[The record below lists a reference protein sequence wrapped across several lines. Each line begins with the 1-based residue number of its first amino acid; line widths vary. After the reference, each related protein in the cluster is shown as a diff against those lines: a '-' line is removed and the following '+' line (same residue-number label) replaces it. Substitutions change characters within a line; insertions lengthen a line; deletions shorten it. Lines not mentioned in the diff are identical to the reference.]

1 MATITYATKQLRVAA
16 NHQEELLPK
25 FQEICSSIESEV
37 RVIPREDSVKKS
49 DKTKTGFFGENKK
62 EALQIGEGAVL
73 FLTGVVLEHLAVH
86 PAVPAVIF
94 LIAYILLGREIL
106 WTAAKNLVKGRV
118 FDENFLMSVA
128 TLAAFAIGDFAE
140 AVGVMLF
147 YRVGEFFEDVAV
159 ARSRSQIM
167 DAVDMRPEVVNLV
180 VGDDVKVVPAEE
192 IKTGDVVLVRPWG
205 IGFRWMEECWKEKAG
220 WTHHL

>member
-1 MATITYATKQLRVAA
+1 MAA

-192 IKTGDVVLVRPWG
+192 IKTASCAVRPG
-205 IGFRWMEECWKEKAG
+205 DRIPAG
-220 WTHHL
+220 

>member
-1 MATITYATKQLRVAA
+1 MSVGTTMNMSITMNMNMNTNITDTAM
-16 NHQEELLPK
+16 

-180 VGDDVKVVPAEE
+180 VGDDVKVVPAMS
-192 IKTGDVVLVRPWG
+192 KD
-205 IGFRWMEECWKEKAG
+205 F
-220 WTHHL
+220 